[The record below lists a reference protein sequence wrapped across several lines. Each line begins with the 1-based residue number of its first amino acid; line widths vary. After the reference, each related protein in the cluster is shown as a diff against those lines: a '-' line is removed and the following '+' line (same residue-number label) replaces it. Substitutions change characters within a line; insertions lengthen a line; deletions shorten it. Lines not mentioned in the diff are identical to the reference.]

1 MIRLFIALF
10 SLVFCSSCMLQY
22 AAGLSQIQ
30 QEKYEQATY
39 NFSVALSKDPKNPEI
54 YFARAF
60 SRGSMEQYSGAISD
74 LTKAIRLDSTL
85 SLIHI

>member
-1 MIRLFIALF
+1 MIRLIIALF
-10 SLVFCSSCMLQY
+10 TLVFFSSCMLQY

-74 LTKAIRLDSTL
+74 LTKAICFE
-85 SLIHI
+85 SL